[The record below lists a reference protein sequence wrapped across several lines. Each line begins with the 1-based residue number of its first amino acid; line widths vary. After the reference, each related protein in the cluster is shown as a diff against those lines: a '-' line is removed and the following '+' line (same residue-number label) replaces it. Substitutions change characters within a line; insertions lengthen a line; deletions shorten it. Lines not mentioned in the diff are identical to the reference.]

1 MRNHG
6 NSISARP
13 AGSGGPRMSL
23 ALRIQ
28 NQAYE
33 KTLPGQNNFEKALPA
48 RVRNQA
54 RLAI

>member
-1 MRNHG
+1 
-6 NSISARP
+6 
-13 AGSGGPRMSL
+13 MSL